1 MIEEHEQEY
10 SEQYEDGHKTVL
22 KFFSAENEKQCE
34 RNLYKYTSCGAWIEF
49 KDWGIRLG
57 SIVEGS
63 DEGTDVFELKYDE
76 DFSEETIQKA
86 IDQIEEQ
93 ADSIWK
99 YANEI
104 GEDGQTDE
112 ENGLDFPTL

>member
-10 SEQYEDGHKTVL
+10 SEQYEDGFKTVL

-86 IDQIEEQ
+86 IDQTMKIVCLQ
-93 ADSIWK
+93 SVK
-99 YANEI
+99 R
-104 GEDGQTDE
+104 
-112 ENGLDFPTL
+112 PTPPCAHTCTKTS

>member
-10 SEQYEDGHKTVL
+10 SEQYEDGFKTVL

-34 RNLYKYTSCGAWIEF
+34 RNLYKYTNCGAWIEF

-63 DEGTDVFELKYDE
+63 DEGTDVFELKYNE

-112 ENGLDFPTL
+112 ENGIDFPTL